1 MDDSYSR
8 VGSTLPLPTVIQQ
21 IVHIYALGD
30 VTSIAAIPG
39 GYQDY
44 VVDVTT
50 NQGRFIVK
58 IFSKEKPTERIHD
71 ILWAHAAFTKADL
84 PCVMPLH
91 TTEKQSYIQI
101 QDGNG
106 ALSASVFPFIAGKTL
121 TRTPVT
127 DTDLEV
133 LTKTLITIHNTP
145 HILHQYY
152 NPLGIMNLP
161 AEFAGKQQALT
172 PDEVSL
178 ISPIIAKLH
187 KLKLSSLP
195 QSIIHGSME
204 KDNVIKD
211 TTGTMHVLDFGSVDY
226 NASVLD
232 IATYVANF
240 TLYVDPVRRI
250 QIIHHILDTY
260 QTSRTLTPPE
270 LSALLTLIR
279 SQYAAYVV
287 GMTYRMRK
295 EHDMTKYT
303 QTWLDRGWDGLRAY
317 AGVKRI
323 L

>member
-21 IVHIYALGD
+21 IVQTYALGN
-30 VTSIAAIPG
+30 VMSIAAIPG

-44 VVDVTT
+44 MADVTT
-50 NQGRFIVK
+50 SQGRFVIK
-58 IFSKEKPTERIHD
+58 IFSRKTPTERIND

-84 PCVMPLH
+84 PCLMPLP
-91 TTEKQSYIQI
+91 TKEKQSYVPI

-106 ALSASVFPFIAGKTL
+106 TLHASIFPFITGKTL

-127 DTDLEV
+127 DTDLV
-133 LTKTLITIHNTP
+133 TLTKTLITIHNTP
-145 HILHQYY
+145 HVLYPYY
-152 NPLGIMNLP
+152 NPLSIVNLP
-161 AEFAGKQQALT
+161 AEYADKQQALT

-178 ISPIIAKLH
+178 ISPIIVKLH
-187 KLKLSSLP
+187 KLKLSSFP
-195 QSIIHGSME
+195 QSTIHGSME

-211 TTGTMHVLDFGSVDY
+211 TVGTMYIGDFGSIDHV
-226 NASVLD
+226 ASILD
-232 IATYVANF
+232 IATFIANF

-250 QIIHHILDTY
+250 HIIHHILNTY
-260 QTSRTLTPPE
+260 QTSRTLTSPE

-303 QTWLDRGWDGLRAY
+303 QTWLDRGWDGLRTY